1 MEPRPAATLILAR
14 PADGGV
20 EVLVLTRAEGNP
32 FLPGY
37 TVFPGGAID
46 PADEEAAQAQFGD
59 RGEAARACAVR
70 ELQEELGITLE
81 PQVARGMPEVARW
94 VAPEFIAKR
103 FDARFFAAPAPDQE
117 PVPDGTEAADA
128 RFVSPSDL
136 LAEVE
141 AGRAEVFWPTLVML
155 RALAECATVDDVLAL
170 RVEQIPDP
178 RVTR

>member
-1 MEPRPAATLILAR
+1 MILAR

-20 EVLVLTRAEGNP
+20 EVLVLTRAEHNT

-46 PADEEAAQAQFGD
+46 PADEDAAEGLFGD

-70 ELQEELGITLE
+70 ELEEELSITLE
-81 PQVARGMPEVARW
+81 PDLAGRMPEVARW
-94 VAPEFIAKR
+94 VAPEFIEKR

-128 RFVSPSDL
+128 RFVSPSEL
-136 LAEVE
+136 LAEVG

-155 RALAECATVDDVLAL
+155 QALADCGTVDDVLAL

-178 RVTR
+178 RVSR